1 MNKMDLSLLISTIFM
16 LKQSILKDNLF
27 KIMKKLNKLSMQNNF
42 NESMQNNFNES
53 MQNNFNESMKYNLN
67 EDVIEDINILLENMD
82 DWIRYYNSEIRMSIK
97 KELMN
102 NLVEIKRMFY
112 FVIK

>member
-27 KIMKKLNKLSMQNNF
+27 KIMKKLNKL
-42 NESMQNNFNES
+42 SMQNNFNES

>member
-1 MNKMDLSLLISTIFM
+1 MNKMDLSLLISTIVM

-27 KIMKKLNKLSMQNNF
+27 KIMKKLNKL
-42 NESMQNNFNES
+42 SMQNNFNES

>member
-27 KIMKKLNKLSMQNNF
+27 KIMKKLNKL
-42 NESMQNNFNES
+42 SMQNNFNES

-97 KELMN
+97 KELIN